1 MLCPAVGTGM
11 RPREPAGSFHL
22 HGSHFMRLDT
32 TAQAWTAKRR
42 ALLAAFALA
51 TAAACAIAPSAAAA
65 QSAPDFVD
73 LIEKVAPAVV
83 NIRTTE
89 RDEPGTRSPFR
100 RRAPSPQGEE
110 APRGEGSGF
119 IVSADGYVVTNAHVV
134 DGASEVLVTLPD
146 KREFKARIVGADVR
160 TDVALVK
167 IEASALPTVRIGD
180 PSRLRVGEWVLA
192 IGSPFGLES
201 TVTAG
206 IVSAKHRE
214 TGSDIAFLQ
223 TDVAVNPGN
232 SGGPLISTRGEVV
245 GVNSQILSPI
255 GSYIGISF
263 AIPIDEAMRV
273 VEQLKSGGRVVRGY
287 LGIQPTDVP
296 RELAEE
302 YGLSTGKNKSRGAF
316 VRLVVPGAP
325 GEKAGIQ
332 PGDVIVSVEG
342 RPIESAADLR
352 RTLGGMKPGSAVNLQ
367 INRRGKSVDVKVVL
381 SEADATRAQ
390 TDKADQTAPEQRTSN
405 LAKTWGLAVANLSD
419 AERRALRG
427 AAGVKVVAV
436 SAGAEAVG
444 LRAGDVILSVGTTDV
459 ADLKQFDAVISRFDK
474 TRPLP
479 VTVLRGDWAQF
490 LRIPIVK

>member
-1 MLCPAVGTGM
+1 
-11 RPREPAGSFHL
+11 
-22 HGSHFMRLDT
+22 MRLL
-32 TAQAWTAKRR
+32 AFLAFGVERR
-42 ALLAAFALA
+42 RTLLAALLVGTMLGTVAGA
-51 TAAACAIAPSAAAA
+51 SAA
-65 QSAPDFVD
+65 QGLPDFVE

-89 RDEPGTRSPFR
+89 RSTERSDEGARPSPFR
-100 RRAPSPQGEE
+100 RRPPMPPGGE

-119 IVSADGYVVTNAHVV
+119 IISTDGYVLTNAHVV
-134 DGASEVLVTLPD
+134 DGAAEVMVTLTD

-160 TDVALVK
+160 TDVALLK
-167 IEASALPTVRIGD
+167 IEASGLPTVRIGD
-180 PSRLRVGEWVLA
+180 VSRLRVGEWVLA
-192 IGSPFGLES
+192 IGSPFGLDS

-206 IVSAKHRE
+206 IVSAKQRE
-214 TGSDIAFLQ
+214 TGSDIALLQ

-273 VEQLKSGGRVVRGY
+273 VDQLRSGGRVVRGY

-302 YGLSTGKNKSRGAF
+302 YGLNAGKNKSRGAF

-332 PGDVIVSVEG
+332 PGDVIVSVNARPVEG
-342 RPIESAADLR
+342 AADLR
-352 RTLGGMKPGSAVNLQ
+352 RTLGGFKPGTSVNLQ
-367 INRRGKSVDVKVVL
+367 VNRRGKSMEFKVVL
-381 SEADATRAQ
+381 AEVEQ
-390 TDKADQTAPEQRTSN
+390 QTAAAERSDPIAPDRRTSST
-405 LAKTWGLAVANLSD
+405 AKTWGLTVANLTD
-419 AERRALRG
+419 TERRALRG
-427 AAGVKVVAV
+427 AGGVKVVDVA
-436 SAGAEAVG
+436 AGAEAVG
-444 LRAGDVILSVGTTDV
+444 MREGDIILGVGTADV
-459 ADLKQFDAVISRFDK
+459 ADLKQFDAVIATADKSRS
-474 TRPLP
+474 LP

-490 LRIPIVK
+490 LRIPVVK

>member
-1 MLCPAVGTGM
+1 M
-11 RPREPAGSFHL
+11 RSLVCTFPRIAP
-22 HGSHFMRLDT
+22 
-32 TAQAWTAKRR
+32 RR
-42 ALLAAFALA
+42 ALLAGLVLAAGAGFGFAPA
-51 TAAACAIAPSAAAA
+51 AAAA
-65 QSAPDFVD
+65 QPLPDFVE

-89 RDEPGTRSPFR
+89 RSDGGARSSPFR
-100 RRAPSPQGEE
+100 RRLPLPQGEE
-110 APRGEGSGF
+110 VPRGEGSGF
-119 IVSADGYVVTNAHVV
+119 IISADGYVVTNAHVV

-146 KREFKARIVGADVR
+146 KREFKARIIGADAR

-167 IEASALPTVRIGD
+167 IEASGLPTVRIGD
-180 PSRLRVGEWVLA
+180 VSRLRVGEWVLA
-192 IGSPFGLES
+192 IGSPFGLDS

-273 VEQLKSGGRVVRGY
+273 VEQLRSGGRVVRGY

-302 YGLSTGKNKSRGAF
+302 YGLGTGKGKSRGAF

-325 GEKAGIQ
+325 GDKAGIQ
-332 PGDVIVSVEG
+332 PGDVIVSVDA
-342 RPIESAADLR
+342 RPVESAADLR
-352 RTLGGMKPGSAVNLQ
+352 RTLGAQKPGTAVKLQ
-367 INRRGKSVDVKVVL
+367 INRRGKVMDVRVVLAEVDASSAQADRPEGVPDQRTSSAAQVWGLTVAPL
-381 SEADATRAQ
+381 SEAQ
-390 TDKADQTAPEQRTSN
+390 
-405 LAKTWGLAVANLSD
+405 
-419 AERRALRG
+419 RRALRG
-427 AAGVKVVAV
+427 AGGVMVAAV
-436 SAGAEAVG
+436 TAGAEAVG
-444 LRAGDVILSVGTTDV
+444 MRPGDVILGVGTADV
-459 ADLKQFDAVISRFDK
+459 ADLKQFESVIAKADK
-474 TRPLP
+474 SRPLP

-490 LRIPIVK
+490 LRIPVVK